1 MPTHGTETSANGGLG
16 AAAKQV
22 AEHAS
27 ALARLELELA
37 KLELGRKIAALGIGI
52 GLGLGA
58 ALFALFAIGFLLAAA
73 AAALATAMSTW
84 LALLL
89 VGLGLFL
96 LTGLLGIRARPD
108 QEGDAAGSRA
118 GDPRGQADPDCAE
131 ERCRA
136 ITDARL
142 RRSGATSRPSASS
155 SPRRSTSCARRSARR
170 PI

>member
-1 MPTHGTETSANGGLG
+1 MPTHGTERNGSLG
-16 AAAKQV
+16 GAAKQV

-37 KLELGRKIAALGIGI
+37 KLEVGRKVAALGIGI

-58 ALFALFAIGFLLAAA
+58 ALFVLFALAFLLAAA

-96 LTGLLGIRARPD
+96 LTGLLGILALGLIRKGTPPVPEQALREAKLT
-108 QEGDAAGSRA
+108 QTALKSDAG
-118 GDPRGQADPDCAE
+118 P
-131 ERCRA
+131 
-136 ITDARL
+136 
-142 RRSGATSRPSASS
+142 
-155 SPRRSTSCARRSARR
+155 
-170 PI
+170 